1 MRALVPVAV
10 LALAACGGNQT
21 AGNDNPDIMNG
32 ATRSEPDQRQTAQ
45 GSGTVAAN
53 GIDCSSV
60 NAQQS
65 QGMDMIGV
73 TVGMPADQAF
83 ARIACS
89 NPVLTV
95 EFSTSGGFQVP
106 PPPDG
111 GQMRRSIVARSD
123 NEQVAA
129 TLVGV
134 PGQERVVTIS
144 RRVRFAPGQEPALR
158 SFIQQIESKYGS
170 MYQDFGT
177 GARNI
182 AGAILRTPDGQPITD
197 REGLSRYAHCR
208 PTSASANISSDC
220 GPVIRFVISP
230 NERNR
235 ELVSEVE
242 AIMTDGAAGTR
253 LIEEYTALAGGAQR
267 QRQSQEV
274 QNAQRRSPNL

>member
-1 MRALVPVAV
+1 MRALVPAAV
-10 LALAACGGNQT
+10 LVLAACGG
-21 AGNDNPDIMNG
+21 GNSSNGDTSGFPNESAAKGPD
-32 ATRSEPDQRQTAQ
+32 AQ

-53 GIDCSSV
+53 GIDCGPV
-60 NAQQS
+60 TAQQP
-65 QGMDMIGV
+65 QGMDMVGV

-83 ARIACS
+83 AKIACS
-89 NPVLTV
+89 NPTLSV

-111 GQMRRSIVARSD
+111 GQMRRTIVARSE
-123 NEQVAA
+123 NEQITA

-144 RRVRFAPGQEPALR
+144 RRVRFSAGQEPALR
-158 SFIQQIESKYGS
+158 TFIQQIESKYGS

-177 GARNI
+177 GSRNI
-182 AGAILRTPDGQPITD
+182 AGAVLRTPDGQPITN
-197 REGLSRYAHCR
+197 RESLSRYAHCR

-220 GPVIRFVISP
+220 GPTIRFVISP

-267 QRQSQEV
+267 QRESQEV
-274 QNAQRRSPNL
+274 QNAQGRSPNL